1 MLYRYIQSAVNR
13 ISIGGRRWNSCGW
26 LGFMD
31 NSLVRRFYVIDIKGI
46 YLAEFWENDCFVI
59 LQYMN
64 LQYITNFLGHF
75 HSPPT
80 TIN

>member
-1 MLYRYIQSAVNR
+1 MLPPE
-13 ISIGGRRWNSCGW
+13 RREYDFLNTLTLSEVY
-26 LGFMD
+26 FVD
-31 NSLVRRFYVIDIKGI
+31 FKGI

-64 LQYITNFLGHF
+64 LQYITDFLGHF